1 MASIRNTGK
10 KARLGVFLNLNYNRL
25 FFFNFFVVAFFSEP
39 VRPRFGRNMLP
50 IALQMKSKLLDL
62 VELKN
67 AGAITE
73 DEFVANK
80 RELFASAVSTSTI
93 STTPVRVRCYT
104 ST

>member
-1 MASIRNTGK
+1 MATFRTGSRK
-10 KARLGVFLNLNYNRL
+10 VES
-25 FFFNFFVVAFFSEP
+25 VET
-39 VRPRFGRNMLP
+39 MLP

-104 ST
+104 STCSL

>member
-1 MASIRNTGK
+1 MDAGH
-10 KARLGVFLNLNYNRL
+10 
-25 FFFNFFVVAFFSEP
+25 
-39 VRPRFGRNMLP
+39 LP

-80 RELFASAVSTSTI
+80 RELLASAVSTSTI
-93 STTPVRVRCYT
+93 SMRGYSHALLAGNTDGLQPVDGGVGALLKREQEEVHV
-104 ST
+104 

>member
-1 MASIRNTGK
+1 
-10 KARLGVFLNLNYNRL
+10 
-25 FFFNFFVVAFFSEP
+25 
-39 VRPRFGRNMLP
+39 MLP

-80 RELFASAVSTSTI
+80 RDLFASAVSTSSF
-93 STTPVRVRCYT
+93 STTPVMRVRCYLQHELNPDM
-104 ST
+104 

>member
-1 MASIRNTGK
+1 MITQTPTTDP
-10 KARLGVFLNLNYNRL
+10 VYNR
-25 FFFNFFVVAFFSEP
+25 F
-39 VRPRFGRNMLP
+39 RPSVLARNMDAGYLP

-93 STTPVRVRCYT
+93 STIPSR
-104 ST
+104 

>member
-1 MASIRNTGK
+1 M
-10 KARLGVFLNLNYNRL
+10 
-25 FFFNFFVVAFFSEP
+25 EP
-39 VRPRFGRNMLP
+39 HLP

-93 STTPVRVRCYT
+93 KGMV
-104 ST
+104 